1 VTHVPKPTFMRLV
14 AVSLL
19 AMNVLSAT
27 APLRA
32 QVPDQPPAS
41 GDTLK
46 FDVASVKPNKSD
58 RSAMSTRF
66 LPSGLYIGSNVP
78 LVSLIMNA
86 FSVKLRLQLIGG
98 PDWLDSARFDIV
110 AKTDIS
116 RPSAQQYDRM
126 LQSLLRDR
134 FNLALHTETRELP
147 VYALVMG
154 KRDGSL
160 GPQIRRSQADCRSA
174 KARQNIPRP
183 QSSELPSCGMYF
195 SSRQQVV
202 GNAPLMVLVSNL
214 APYVDRIVVDRTGL
228 NGQFDWNLR
237 WEPDQSANTTGPSIF
252 TALQEQLGL
261 RLDAQRGSV
270 QVLVIDHVEQP
281 TAD

>member
-1 VTHVPKPTFMRLV
+1 
-14 AVSLL
+14 
-19 AMNVLSAT
+19 
-27 APLRA
+27 
-32 QVPDQPPAS
+32 
-41 GDTLK
+41 
-46 FDVASVKPNKSD
+46 
-58 RSAMSTRF
+58 
-66 LPSGLYIGSNVP
+66 
-78 LVSLIMNA
+78 
-86 FSVKLRLQLIGG
+86 
-98 PDWLDSARFDIV
+98 
-110 AKTDIS
+110 
-116 RPSAQQYDRM
+116 
-126 LQSLLRDR
+126 
-134 FNLALHTETRELP
+134 
-147 VYALVMG
+147 
-154 KRDGSL
+154 
-160 GPQIRRSQADCRSA
+160 
-174 KARQNIPRP
+174 
-183 QSSELPSCGMYF
+183 MYF